1 MIRTSPAMPDHSDT
15 NSVTELLQAWSQ
27 GDRSALDRL
36 LPLIHDDLRLLA
48 RQRLQSLAPGGS
60 MAATALVNEMYLR
73 LVGSGTI
80 SFRDRAHFF
89 AISATLMREV
99 VIDHARTR
107 SRNKRGGDW
116 RRVSLEEGDVSSGVD
131 GESLLALD
139 LAMNRLAAIDQRKAR
154 VVEMRFFG
162 GMTNLEISEVAG
174 ISVDTVKRDWTFAKL
189 WLARELKGGLTT

>member
-1 MIRTSPAMPDHSDT
+1 MPNPSDT
-15 NSVTELLQAWSQ
+15 NSVTELLQAWSL

-36 LPLIHDDLRLLA
+36 LPLIHDDLRVLA
-48 RQRLQSLAPGGS
+48 RQRLQCLAPGSS
-60 MAATALVNEMYLR
+60 MQATALVNEMYLR
-73 LVGSGTI
+73 LVGSGTV

-99 VIDHARTR
+99 VIDQARTR
-107 SRNKRGGDW
+107 GRNKRGGDW
-116 RRVSLEEGDVSSGVD
+116 RRVSLEEGDVSSGMD

-139 LAMNRLAAIDQRKAR
+139 LAMNRLATIDQRKAR

-189 WLARELKGGLTT
+189 WLARELKGDLAT

>member
-1 MIRTSPAMPDHSDT
+1 MPDPSDT

-48 RQRLQSLAPGGS
+48 RQRLHSLAPGSS
-60 MAATALVNEMYLR
+60 MPATALVNEMYLR
-73 LVGSGTI
+73 LVGSGTV

-99 VIDHARTR
+99 VIDQARTR
-107 SRNKRGGDW
+107 GRNKRGGDW
-116 RRVSLEEGDVSSGVD
+116 RRVSLEEGDVSSAVD
-131 GESLLALD
+131 SEGLLALD

-174 ISVDTVKRDWTFAKL
+174 ISVDTVKRDWTYAKL
-189 WLARELKGGLTT
+189 WLARELKGDLTT

>member
-1 MIRTSPAMPDHSDT
+1 MPDHSDT
-15 NSVTELLQAWSQ
+15 NSVTELLQSWSH
-27 GDRSALDRL
+27 GDKSALDRL
-36 LPLIHDDLRLLA
+36 LSLIHDDLRLLA
-48 RQRLQSLAPGGS
+48 RQRLQSLAPGSS
-60 MAATALVNEMYLR
+60 MPATALVNEMYLR
-73 LVGSGTI
+73 LVGSGTVN
-80 SFRDRAHFF
+80 FRDRAHFF

-99 VIDHARTR
+99 VIDQARTR

-131 GESLLALD
+131 GEYLLALD
-139 LAMNRLAAIDQRKAR
+139 LAMNRLAAIDQRRAR

-189 WLARELKGGLTT
+189 WLARELKGDLAT